1 MKDIAIYGAGGM
13 GREVACLIR
22 IINESLSNDEE
33 KWNLIGFF
41 DDNKEIGALNEYGVI
56 LGGLSELNAWSK
68 PLSVVI
74 AIATPRIMKKIAEE
88 TTNKLIDWPN
98 IISPDVVFLDK
109 NNFSIGK
116 GNIICSRCFISC
128 NIKIGDY
135 NLINEYVTIGH
146 DGTIGNYNAIMP
158 AVHLS
163 GELTVGNCNFMG
175 VSSVVL
181 QQLKIGNNVT
191 LGASCVIFKNPK
203 DDCTYIGYNQPLE
216 KKKKN

>member
-41 DDNKEIGALNEYGVI
+41 DDGKEKGTRNEYGVI

-68 PLSVVI
+68 PLNVVI
-74 AIATPRIMKKIAEE
+74 AIATPRIMRKIVAE
-88 TTNKLIDWPN
+88 TTNKLINWPN
-98 IISPDVVFLDK
+98 IVSPDVVFLDK

-135 NLINEYVTIGH
+135 NIINEYVTIGH
-146 DGTIGNYNAIMP
+146 DGTVGNFNAIMP
-158 AVHLS
+158 AVRLS
-163 GELTVGNCNFMG
+163 GELTVGDGNFFG

-181 QQLKIGNNVT
+181 QQLKIGNDIT
-191 LGASCVIFKNPK
+191 IGANSTILRNPQNG
-203 DDCTYIGYNQPLE
+203 CTYVGIQREIN
-216 KKKKN
+216 KKES